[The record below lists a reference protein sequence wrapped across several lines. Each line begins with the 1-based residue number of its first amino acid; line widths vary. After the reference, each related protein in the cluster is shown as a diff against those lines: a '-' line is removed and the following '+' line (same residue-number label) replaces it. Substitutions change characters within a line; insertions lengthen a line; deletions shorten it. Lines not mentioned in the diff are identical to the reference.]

1 MKCQA
6 IIAGVGGQG
15 VLFAARIFTEMAS
28 RKNLPVLSSQTFGM
42 AQRGGSVMSHLKI
55 GGFNGPLVCEGDADV
70 LLGLDCVEA
79 HRTLPYL
86 RPKQGGKNAIC
97 VVNVPSALAFPDQR
111 VAGFLR
117 EMGVA
122 ENIQYDVVPCDVRAY
137 PEACRISGDCLA
149 KGNRAAARYWL
160 HARRPAS
167 VASSSHL
174 GFEEPAWPTGRSSA
188 KTMTRAAEQI
198 LLRYQR
204 CEWRQQCERQK
215 DRRR

>member
-1 MKCQA
+1 M
-6 IIAGVGGQG
+6 
-15 VLFAARIFTEMAS
+15 LFAARIFTEMAS

-149 KGNRAAARYWL
+149 RAIVL
-160 HARRPAS
+160 RRGTGYMLAGLPAS
-167 VASSSHL
+167 HHL
-174 GFEEPAWPTGRSSA
+174 RISDLRNQLGRLGG
-188 KTMTRAAEQI
+188 RA
-198 LLRYQR
+198 RKR
-204 CEWRQQCERQK
+204 
-215 DRRR
+215 